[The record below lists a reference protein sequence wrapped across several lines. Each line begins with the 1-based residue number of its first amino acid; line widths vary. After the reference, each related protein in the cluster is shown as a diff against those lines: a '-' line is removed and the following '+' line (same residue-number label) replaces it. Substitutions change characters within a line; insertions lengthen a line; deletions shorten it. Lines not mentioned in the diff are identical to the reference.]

1 MNKKKIFIPL
11 VLVLIALVIWLAAGK
26 TGGGDK
32 NAGEIKNSAEVK
44 TAVKTAAATAG
55 TIKPSLTVSG
65 SVAGNREVVLTAK
78 TQGVITSLRGR
89 AGDRVE
95 AGQTVVALES
105 NNQRLAVEKSLE
117 QINAAKLVLDKA
129 ETDFGRIEELYKQ
142 GAVSKSEYDNA
153 EYALNVARVAY
164 NVAVSDNRLASKSMS
179 DTSVTAPFSG
189 SVVECLV
196 EQGEMVFPGS
206 KLMTVVED
214 TSLIIKAGLTP
225 EQQKLVR
232 AGQEGIFTTTIYAGK
247 EFPCQVKSISSKADP
262 ASRNFAVEFS
272 LAPAAAKNLKP
283 GMFGHV
289 KLVTEGISGI
299 LIPRE
304 AIITRDEAGRAEVYV
319 IAGGKALKK
328 KINTGDSDDVN
339 IIVFE
344 GLKAGDKVVTFG
356 QSRLKDG
363 ISVTEGE

>member
-1 MNKKKIFIPL
+1 MKKKKIFIPV
-11 VLVLIALVIWLAAGK
+11 VLVVMALAVWIAAGK
-26 TGGGDK
+26 TGGDGKD
-32 NAGEIKNSAEVK
+32 AGEIKNSAESKIAVR
-44 TAVKTAAATAG
+44 TAVATEG

-65 SVAGNREVVLTAK
+65 SVAGDREIVLTAK
-78 TQGVITSLRGR
+78 TQGVITSLHGR
-89 AGDRVE
+89 TGDRVS
-95 AGQTVVALES
+95 AGQTVVVLES
-105 NNQRLAVEKSLE
+105 NNQQLAVEKSLE

-129 ETDFGRIEELYKQ
+129 ETDFDRIDELYKQ

-153 EYALNVARVAY
+153 EYVLNTARVAY
-164 NVAVSDNRLASKSMS
+164 NVALSDNRLASQSMR

-206 KLMTVVED
+206 RLMTVVED
-214 TSLIIKAGLTP
+214 ASLIIEAGLTA

-232 AGQEGIFTTTIYAGK
+232 AGQKGIFTTTVHTGR

-262 ASRNFAVEFS
+262 ANRNFAVEFS
-272 LAPAAAKNLKP
+272 LTPAAAKNLKP

-289 KLVTEGISGI
+289 KLVTEGIGGV

-304 AIITRDEAGRAEVYV
+304 AIITRDEAGVAEVFV
-319 IAGGKALKK
+319 VAGGKALKK
-328 KINTGDSDDVN
+328 KINTGDSDDAN
-339 IIVFE
+339 IIVLE
-344 GLKAGDKVVTFG
+344 GLKSGDKVVTFG